1 MYYIVYGSSVMG
13 EREKSRLF
21 FRSIHS
27 FPTSIHS
34 SILLVKSA
42 ISAIVLV
49 LIIFEV
55 SFSDVTRNRRTSQ
68 ICTRKP
74 FISNLISGRK
84 PRRTIFFQCRCRKGI
99 LEFLC
104 LDFFLPVASPS
115 AKVLLS
121 AKSKPA
127 GSKSKFLQFA
137 RA

>member
-27 FPTSIHS
+27 FPTSFHFS
-34 SILLVKSA
+34 FLSKVQFSV
-42 ISAIVLV
+42 IVLV

-127 GSKSKFLQFA
+127 GSRSKFLQFA